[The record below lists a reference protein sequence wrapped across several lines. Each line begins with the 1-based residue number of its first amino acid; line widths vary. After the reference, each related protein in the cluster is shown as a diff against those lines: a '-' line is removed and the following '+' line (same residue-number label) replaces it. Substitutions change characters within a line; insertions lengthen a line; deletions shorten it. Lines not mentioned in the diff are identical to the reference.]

1 MSKMVGRFSP
11 AVRAIIKESADR
23 IFGNR
28 PIVPYRTGYKHL
40 LQKPT
45 GPTAVNYYIKDS
57 VKAFKKASPD
67 FQTEEEER
75 RKEALVRM
83 RRKGKGPPKKGQGK
97 RATKAAAKKK

>member
-1 MSKMVGRFSP
+1 MIGRFSP
-11 AVRAIIKESADR
+11 AIKTIIKESADK

-45 GPTAVNYYIKDS
+45 GPTAVNYYIQDS
-57 VKAFKKASPD
+57 TKAFKKASPD
-67 FQTEEEER
+67 FADDLEDR
-75 RKEALVRM
+75 RKEALARM